1 MVARLI
7 YWGFTGLLIAITAA
21 TIGGVAALLRPNFP
35 PLPLESYFYPKNK
48 LTPGFKQYQLSR
60 PINLLIMGVDPVIP
74 VSASGELPAADLFSG
89 RSDTMILVRCDPA
102 NYSITLLWIPRD
114 TLVKIPKHGYGK
126 INQANAIGGSSLA
139 ARVVSLNFNY
149 IPIDRYVRIR
159 TTALSELVDLLG
171 GVEIFVPAAMSYTDI
186 TGKLTINLSPGWQTL
201 NGNQAMQFARF
212 RSDELG
218 DISRIQ
224 RQQSL
229 LGALRQRISNPAL
242 ITAWPQIISIFRQHI
257 DTNLTTEE
265 MLTLVNF
272 IVQHQPPQLKMLML
286 PGKFSDSPKDAS
298 GDWLVDAGIRQQII
312 REHFQENNLKV
323 SENQPVPKTIK
334 IAIQSGTDNP
344 QDSANLAQYLK
355 SQGFKNVY
363 EIEPWAIGLQP
374 ATAIAQRQSLII
386 AQKGN
391 IQEAEW
397 LRNFLNF
404 GKVEASSIGDI
415 NSDITIRLGSD
426 VNQKFM
432 LEREN

>member
-7 YWGFTGLLIAITAA
+7 YWGFTGSLIAITAA
-21 TIGGVAALLRPNFP
+21 TLGGVAALLRPNFP

-74 VSASGELPAADLFSG
+74 ASASGEFPAADMFSG
-89 RSDTMILVRCDPA
+89 RSDTMILLRCDPA

-114 TLVKIPKHGYGK
+114 TLVKIPEHGYGK
-126 INQANAIGGSSLA
+126 INQANAIGGAALA
-139 ARVVSLNFNY
+139 SRVVSLNFNY
-149 IPIDRYVRIR
+149 IPIDRYVKIR
-159 TTALSELVDLLG
+159 TSALSELVDLLG

-186 TGKLTINLSPGWQTL
+186 TGQLTINLSPGWQTL
-201 NGNQAMQFARF
+201 NGNQAIQFARF

-229 LGALRQRISNPAL
+229 LGALRQRIYNPAL
-242 ITAWPQIISIFRQHI
+242 ISAWPQIISIFRQYI

-272 IVQHQPPQLKMLML
+272 IVQDQPPQLKMLML
-286 PGKFSDSPKDAS
+286 PGKFSDSPKDES

-312 REHFQENNLKV
+312 QEHFQDKPVNFAENR
-323 SENQPVPKTIK
+323 PVPKTIK
-334 IAIQSGTDNP
+334 IAIQNATDNP
-344 QDSANLAQYLK
+344 KDSDKLAQYFK

-363 EIEPWAIGLQP
+363 EIEPW
-374 ATAIAQRQSLII
+374 AIAQRQSLII

-397 LRNFLNF
+397 LQNLLTV

-415 NSDITIRLGSD
+415 NSDITIRVGLD
-426 VNQKFM
+426 VNQGFM
-432 LEREN
+432 IEGEK